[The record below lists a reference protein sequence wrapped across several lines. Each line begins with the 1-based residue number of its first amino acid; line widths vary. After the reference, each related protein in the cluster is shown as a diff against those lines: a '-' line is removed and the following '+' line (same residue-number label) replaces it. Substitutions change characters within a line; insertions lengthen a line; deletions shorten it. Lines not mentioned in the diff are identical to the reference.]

1 MSLFV
6 IETKELKSVK
16 DGWKVIAKTH
26 VVAGNVAEALE
37 IVEKRFTQDQYIHKA
52 ISEMESTLD
61 CKTRRYF
68 Y

>member
-16 DGWKVIAKTH
+16 DGWKVIAENH
-26 VVAGNVAEALE
+26 VVARNVAEALE
-37 IVEKRFTQDQYIHKA
+37 IVEKWFTKDQYIHKA
-52 ISEMESTLD
+52 ISELEFTLE

-68 Y
+68 F